1 MLFSRIL
8 AVVALFLP
16 LVAAAP
22 TPVSFAAPVD
32 VSLPVFGN
40 FTTQDSFA
48 TLAELVSSGKVNFCG
63 ADLEKR
69 RDVPGLHCGFAR
81 ATRCALST
89 SGVLATCVW
98 AAISLGRDIKEDSK
112 CAASIVAL
120 GANLPRDCKLC
131 FGMAV

>member
-22 TPVSFAAPVD
+22 TPVNFTAPVD
-32 VSLPVFGN
+32 VVLPTFGK
-40 FTTQDSFA
+40 FTTEDAFS
-48 TLAELVSSGKVNFCG
+48 TLSDLVSSGKVNFCG

-81 ATRCALST
+81 ATR
-89 SGVLATCVW
+89 
-98 AAISLGRDIKEDSK
+98 E
-112 CAASIVAL
+112 
-120 GANLPRDCKLC
+120 
-131 FGMAV
+131 